1 MIDHA
6 MLSRLM
12 TQCDIEPDLMPS
24 DVMELAKAIF
34 MAGKD
39 EARLEL
45 ERKRANGIG
54 DKIIQISELCD
65 KLSGAAKKLGFC
77 EEAMACIDAQK
88 ELMEPYYTEVFKQID
103 SIKNKEVR

>member
-12 TQCDIEPDLMPS
+12 IQCDIEPRFIS
-24 DVMELAKAIF
+24 TDVMELARAIF
-34 MAGKD
+34 MAGKE
-39 EARLEL
+39 EATSEL
-45 ERKRANGIG
+45 ERKRADVIR
-54 DKIIQISELCD
+54 DKILQISELCD

-88 ELMEPYYTEVFKQID
+88 ELMEPYYTEVFEQID
-103 SIKNKEVR
+103 SLKNKEV